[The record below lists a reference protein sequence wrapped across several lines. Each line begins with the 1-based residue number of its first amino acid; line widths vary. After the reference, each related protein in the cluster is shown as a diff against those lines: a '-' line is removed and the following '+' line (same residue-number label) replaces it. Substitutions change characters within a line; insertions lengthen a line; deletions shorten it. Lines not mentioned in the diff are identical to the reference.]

1 MRREEKSLN
10 NFKLGPFIR
19 RFPSDDSTSMAMKG
33 LNVDLYVY
41 SSCTCNVLVYT
52 GRVFYLCKKS
62 AMQLKK
68 PAPRIRQLWERG
80 VSQVQHRCLITHF
93 NPLMSRCHLKTTS
106 KSAKFET
113 LNLFVFFFALARER
127 VAIKLHSIE
136 SRFVVGPSNILF
148 AGVYV
153 SIFF

>member
-1 MRREEKSLN
+1 
-10 NFKLGPFIR
+10 
-19 RFPSDDSTSMAMKG
+19 
-33 LNVDLYVY
+33 
-41 SSCTCNVLVYT
+41 
-52 GRVFYLCKKS
+52 
-62 AMQLKK
+62 MQLKK

-136 SRFVVGPSNILF
+136 SRCAIGPKNILF
-148 AGVYV
+148 ADASVPGNFKGCSSEGVKSYRV
-153 SIFF
+153 TAEGLDGHRLLWTQITWTVLTGWLYLINIRLFFPEINKITS